1 MPNPKG
7 NPVPGMPKIYL
18 VVIGIALLLA
28 VQYAMPQ
35 ALSEKPPVRSIRH
48 VAMFTDFEAIL
59 YGKDANTV
67 PEALLSAGRAAFE
80 AVDALE
86 NRISNWRADSYTSLV
101 NRKAAEGPVKVS
113 TDLIEILEN
122 ARTVHKDT
130 GGAFD
135 VTVGPLIQFW
145 KAQEKQGT
153 FPKQEEVKPVLEHIG
168 LKYVIID
175 KQAETVFFERPGL
188 CLDFGGIAKGL
199 ALDRMAVVLAENG
212 VKTALLN
219 AGTSSLVALGA
230 PPGET
235 GWTVSIDS
243 PYNTDSTEPIATVQ
257 ICDESLSTSS
267 NARRYLDIGGKHYSH
282 ILNPS
287 TGMPAEGLASATAI
301 APTGVESDALSTA
314 FFVMG
319 VEGVRA
325 YCAAHPKVRA
335 ILFEDRPDKTEAIF
349 INFSDVQK
357 RSNDEQQ
364 P

>member
-1 MPNPKG
+1 
-7 NPVPGMPKIYL
+7 MPKTHLLIIGTTFLL
-18 VVIGIALLLA
+18 VSSSAPI
-28 VQYAMPQ
+28 Q
-35 ALSEKPPVRSIRH
+35 AQLEKPPVRSIRH
-48 VAMFTDFEAIL
+48 VAMHTDFEIIL
-59 YGKDANTV
+59 FGKDAKTD
-67 PEALLSAGRAAFE
+67 PEALLDAGRTAFE

-86 NRISNWRADSYTSLV
+86 NRISNWKADSYTSLV
-101 NRKAAEGPVKVS
+101 NKKAVEGPVKVS

-122 ARTVHKDT
+122 ARTVHRDT

-145 KAQEKQGT
+145 KTQEKQGT
-153 FPKQEEVKPVLEHIG
+153 FPKPEEVKPVLERIG
-168 LKYVIID
+168 LNYVIVD
-175 KQAETVFFERPGL
+175 KRAETVFFERSGL
-188 CLDFGGIAKGL
+188 SLDFGGIAKGL

-230 PPGET
+230 PPGEV
-235 GWTVSIDS
+235 GWTVTIDS
-243 PYNTDSTEPIATVQ
+243 PYNTESAEPIATLQ

-282 ILNPS
+282 IFDPK
-287 TGMPAEGLASATAI
+287 TGMPASGIASATAI

-335 ILFEDRPDKTEAIF
+335 ILFEDRCDKTEAIF

-357 RSNDEQQ
+357 RSNDEQR

>member
-1 MPNPKG
+1 MLKTHP
-7 NPVPGMPKIYL
+7 L
-18 VVIGIALLLA
+18 VIGIALSFLLPCT
-28 VQYAMPQ
+28 MSQ
-35 ALSEKPPVRSIRH
+35 AASEKPPVRSIRH
-48 VAMFTDFEAIL
+48 VAMYTDFEIIMF
-59 YGKDANTV
+59 GKDANTD
-67 PEALLSAGRAAFE
+67 PEALLAAGRTSFE

-86 NRISNWRADSYTSLV
+86 NRISNWKNDSYTSFV
-101 NRKAAEGPVKVS
+101 NKKAADSPVKVS

-122 ARTVHKDT
+122 ARAIHRDT

-145 KAQEKQGT
+145 KAQEKLGI
-153 FPKQEEVKPVLEHIG
+153 FPKPEEVKPVLERIG
-168 LKYVIID
+168 LNYVIVD
-175 KQAETVFFERPGL
+175 KRAETVFFERPGL

-230 PPGET
+230 PPGEA

-243 PYNTDSTEPIATVQ
+243 PYNTESTEPVATVQ

-267 NARRYLDIGGKHYSH
+267 NTRRYLDIGGKQYSH
-282 ILNPS
+282 ILNPK
-287 TGMPAEGLASATAI
+287 TGMPATGVASATAI

-325 YCAAHPKVRA
+325 YCAAHPRVRA
-335 ILFEDRPDKTEAIF
+335 ILFEDRCEETEAIF
-349 INFSDVQK
+349 INFSEVQK
-357 RSNDEQQ
+357 RSNNERQ

>member
-1 MPNPKG
+1 MLKSH
-7 NPVPGMPKIYL
+7 
-18 VVIGIALLLA
+18 LLA
-28 VQYAMPQ
+28 VLIGLIVF
-35 ALSEKPPVRSIRH
+35 LSCATPHAQPGKPPVRSIRH

-59 YGKDANTV
+59 YGSNANTD
-67 PEALLSAGRAAFE
+67 PEALLAAGRVAFE

-86 NRISNWRADSYTSLV
+86 NRISNWKPDSYTSLV
-101 NRKAAEGPVKVS
+101 NKKAAEAPVKVS
-113 TDLIEILEN
+113 TDLIEIVEA
-122 ARTVHKDT
+122 ARGVYRDT
-130 GGAFD
+130 GGCFD

-145 KAQEKQGT
+145 KTQEKQGI

-168 LKYVIID
+168 LKYVLVD

-219 AGTSSLVALGA
+219 AGTSSLMALGA
-230 PPGET
+230 PPGES

-243 PYNTDSTEPIATVQ
+243 PYNTDSTQPIATVK

-267 NARRYLDIGGKHYSH
+267 NTRRYLDIGGKRYSH
-282 ILNPS
+282 ILNPH
-287 TGMPAEGLASATAI
+287 TGMPAAGLASATAI

-325 YCAAHPKVRA
+325 YCDAHPKVRA
-335 ILFEDRPDKTEAIF
+335 VLLEDRCEKTEAIY
-349 INFSDVQK
+349 INFADVQK
-357 RSNDEQQ
+357 RNNDEQQ